1 MTSKEDLET
10 HYSKLLGIESPWTV
24 NSVNLDLPANKVDI
38 EVSYNPNEK
47 VECPVCGEKCSRKD
61 HTEKRTWRHLDTMQ
75 FQTLLHARIPRA
87 QCPEH
92 GIKNIKT
99 PWSEPYSRFTLLF
112 VRFAID
118 VIKACGNLSDA
129 AALLRLSWDEI
140 QLIQARAVKR
150 GMERRRQ
157 KHIKYLGID
166 EKNFKKGRKFVTVL
180 NDLENQRVL
189 DVRPGK
195 NKEAADELLLSLSKR
210 TRNSVKAVAM
220 DMTEVYRR
228 SVEEKLPDA
237 AIVFDKFHLVRYLS
251 EAVASIWKSESY
263 SLSREKND
271 ILIGTK
277 FLWLKNPEKFTDE
290 QRNSFRKFELQAY
303 KVGRGW
309 SIKEAFK
316 KFWTYNSK
324 GYAKKF
330 FTRWYFWATHSRLK
344 PMIRAAKTLKRHLAG
359 MLTYFDHPITNA
371 GSEGMNARIQAIKAS
386 ARGFRSFEHYR
397 TSILFHCG
405 KLELYP

>member
-1 MTSKEDLET
+1 MISKDDLET
-10 HYSKLLGIESPWTV
+10 HYSKLVGIESPWTV
-24 NSVNLDLPANKVDI
+24 KSVDLNIEEHKVDI
-38 EVSYNPNEK
+38 EVFYDPGEQ
-47 VECPVCGEKCSRKD
+47 VECPTCGEKCPRKD

-129 AALLRLSWDEI
+129 AALLNMSWDEI
-140 QLIQARAVKR
+140 RLIQSKAVER
-150 GMERRRQ
+150 GMERRKR

-195 NKEAADELLLSLSKR
+195 DKKAAEELLLSLSKR
-210 TRNSVKAVAM
+210 TRNSVQAVAM
-220 DMTEVYRR
+220 DMAEVYRL
-228 SVEEKLPDA
+228 SVEKILPKAD
-237 AIVFDKFHLVRYLS
+237 IVFDKFHLVRYLS
-251 EAVASIWKSESY
+251 EAVESIWKSESHE
-263 SLSREKND
+263 LSRKNND

-277 FLWLKNPEKFTDE
+277 FSWLKNPEKYSEKDKAFMRTI
-290 QRNSFRKFELQAY
+290 RLKTY

-309 SIKEAFK
+309 LIKEAFK
-316 KFWTYNSK
+316 QFWHYKYK
-324 GYAKKF
+324 GVAKKYF
-330 FTRWYFWATHSRLK
+330 DRWYFWATHSRLR
-344 PMIRAAKTLKRHLAG
+344 PIIRAARTLKKHLFG
-359 MLTYFDHPITNA
+359 IMTYFDHQITNA
-371 GSEGMNARIQAIKAS
+371 GSEGMNSRIQAIKAN

-397 TSILFHCG
+397 SSILFHCG